1 MYATAGDKVLLNSMM
16 SIQELEDFF
25 LTHTVPEGTM
35 LNAATI
41 ITDPDKYLEVNL
53 DVIREWPRDLNKC
66 PSYWHLCQL
75 ATIIS
80 GTQSPDGTQ

>member
-1 MYATAGDKVLLNSMM
+1 M

-25 LTHTVPEGTM
+25 HTHPVPQGTM
-35 LNAATI
+35 LNSATI
-41 ITDPDKYLEVNL
+41 ITEPDKYVAVNL

-75 ATIIS
+75 AAIIS
-80 GTQSPDGTQ
+80 GTEKAEAAQ